1 LGLACRLCAAW
12 CPLTLFF
19 CAQAIDELKVAVE
32 CHDENFVSLRR
43 SLFELQRSLK
53 SPAINN
59 NVLLKHLE
67 TCITSKVRCHCAL
80 PPRLLCPQQSQ
91 HFPP

>member
-1 LGLACRLCAAW
+1 MPPGVHSRF
-12 CPLTLFF
+12 FF
-19 CAQAIDELKVAVE
+19 CAQAIDELKVGVE
-32 CHDENFVSLRR
+32 CQDENFVSVRR

-67 TCITSKVRCHCAL
+67 TCIQSKVSLRPIASAPTRAHTQC
-80 PPRLLCPQQSQ
+80 
-91 HFPP
+91 FPAAP